1 MVLRQYP
8 LALFTTTLFI
18 TLTTQPGVAF
28 TIKSLNPPDY
38 YVPYTL
44 GDAEGAAWIIPP
56 TTIKAGGTNEF
67 KSLLSNFS
75 RRYPGKWIFET
86 GTELEGS
93 FDIKNYYAC
102 GPQTDCG
109 REAFFPSKGGVGSSL
124 FLEYHPKGND
134 PKIDSTN
141 PRRFQWIQRVKSNHS
156 LTTDRHNDIENIL
169 DIGTRQTTPY
179 YSGHQGSVS
188 TYKYFGDAPYRID
201 PLNNHTWNAELYLV
215 EEVSFLPKF

>member
-18 TLTTQPGVAF
+18 TLTAQPGVAF

-44 GDAEGAAWIIPP
+44 GDAEGAAWIVPP
-56 TTIKAGGTNEF
+56 TTLRAGGTNEF

-124 FLEYHPKGND
+124 F
-134 PKIDSTN
+134 
-141 PRRFQWIQRVKSNHS
+141 FRVPSK
-156 LTTDRHNDIENIL
+156 R
-169 DIGTRQTTPY
+169 
-179 YSGHQGSVS
+179 
-188 TYKYFGDAPYRID
+188 
-201 PLNNHTWNAELYLV
+201 
-215 EEVSFLPKF
+215 